1 MAEMLLIFKTQY
13 VCRAAMEWSGVEL
26 SDDYE
31 MMLCR
36 EILCTRTFDNL
47 RNRRK
52 AVPTE
57 VNWGLRKQGHSIVV
71 QSKSLPKIK
80 QRSLRMRLTL
90 KEKKKKKRRGSRPAA
105 EHQENFQNKTSYER
119 ISLRTRKLLKRVG
132 KLQMLLGA
140 KEEQLARNIG
150 NFGAAMM
157 E

>member
-1 MAEMLLIFKTQY
+1 M
-13 VCRAAMEWSGVEL
+13 V
-26 SDDYE
+26 
-31 MMLCR
+31 LCR

-90 KEKKKKKRRGSRPAA
+90 KERKR
-105 EHQENFQNKTSYER
+105 KTRER
-119 ISLRTRKLLKRVG
+119 IEAS
-132 KLQMLLGA
+132 
-140 KEEQLARNIG
+140 I
-150 NFGAAMM
+150 
-157 E
+157 

>member
-1 MAEMLLIFKTQY
+1 
-13 VCRAAMEWSGVEL
+13 
-26 SDDYE
+26 

-90 KEKKKKKRRGSRPAA
+90 KERKR
-105 EHQENFQNKTSYER
+105 KTRER
-119 ISLRTRKLLKRVG
+119 IGTS
-132 KLQMLLGA
+132 
-140 KEEQLARNIG
+140 RN
-150 NFGAAMM
+150 FS